1 MRHALE
7 IAVIDDD
14 EMIRVLIADILGRI
28 DGTIL
33 CFNNASHALEYI
45 NADVPDILISDI
57 DMPEKSGLQLL
68 YKVKKEFP
76 NKIFISMSGN
86 HYHEKSARDLGSDAF
101 LKKPFSPSDLLRMV
115 QSFVIG
121 RGP

>member
-1 MRHALE
+1 
-7 IAVIDDD
+7 
-14 EMIRVLIADILGRI
+14 
-28 DGTIL
+28 
-33 CFNNASHALEYI
+33 LEYI
-45 NADVPDILISDI
+45 NADVPDIVISDI
-57 DMPEKSGLQLL
+57 DMPEKSGLNLL
-68 YKVKKEFP
+68 LKVKKEFP

-86 HYHEKSARDLGSDAF
+86 HYHEKSAKELGSDAF